1 MYPRLFPPLTSL
13 HRTPL
18 YFQHRSMSKTVST
31 STYPWYHQILSRFSN
46 GKTPG
51 DPGYYKEIAIIF
63 TVFGITGSSS
73 LKLVRY
79 TLNSSIGPGSLTEG
93 PNTWRLAYLFC
104 GLPMYSALLLTL
116 GTLSGRGTY
125 FRGMLM
131 KMYSRFLPSAY
142 KKPVSVSVKKE
153 T

>member
-1 MYPRLFPPLTSL
+1 
-13 HRTPL
+13 
-18 YFQHRSMSKTVST
+18 MSKTAPT

-51 DPGYYKEIAIIF
+51 DAGYYKEIAIIF
-63 TVFGITGSSS
+63 TVFGITGTSS

-79 TLNSSIGPGSLTEG
+79 TLNAVIGPGSLIDG

-125 FRGMLM
+125 FRAMLI
-131 KMYSRFLPSAY
+131 KMHSRFLPNAY
-142 KKPVSVSVKKE
+142 KKYVSVSVKK
-153 T
+153 TT